1 LPVINLNITIIFDL
15 LIYLE
20 FEAMIYFQIIIGL
33 LVVLAIID
41 LIVGVSNDAVNFLN
55 SAVGSKVASF
65 RTILLIAS
73 VGVLIGTLSSNGMMQ
88 IARNGIFQPE
98 FFTFDKVII
107 IFLAVMLT
115 DVILLDIY
123 NSLGLPTSTTVSLI
137 FELLGASFTVGILYV
152 IEQHKPFSELETV
165 LNYKSALVIIG
176 GIFFSVLVAFV
187 SGTVIH
193 FFSRLLF
200 TFKLKRTLQ
209 IFGPAFTAVAVTIMI
224 YFLLIKGLE
233 GTSLVS
239 EKQLH
244 WIQENTS
251 YLLVATLV
259 VSFLATLALM
269 RFSKV
274 NPLKIIVLIGTF
286 SLAMAFAGN
295 DLVNFI
301 GVSVAAYS
309 AYQAWAIS
317 GIAADAFSMNAL
329 NEQIV
334 TPTWFL
340 LLSGA
345 IMVATL
351 WLSAKSKKVTE
362 TEVSLGRQDEGDE
375 KFTTNP
381 FARFLVGG
389 AIFMGSRFTKTI
401 PESWLQKMEKRL
413 RLPKESKKAKV
424 DEPSFDLLRAAVNL
438 VVASALIAY
447 GTSQKLPLST
457 TFVSFM
463 VAMGASFADQAWGR
477 ESAVYRVSGV
487 LQVIGGWVLTAFVA
501 FAGSS
506 IIALILYFTGFA
518 GVVVIASITFALL
531 LYSQITFKRDQ
542 QNEEKTDKLLSK
554 ETITVR
560 ELLEQSKLNADEN
573 IVGIQRLLQLCW
585 DALLSESPKKLAA
598 QKKEVKK
605 VAAENKR
612 ISDKIIRYIRKTEQA
627 GLQAG
632 RLNLLVFDIL
642 QDLYQSSL
650 LISDSCSEHVA
661 NFHPTP
667 GKDFQKTL
675 EQIEVLSNG
684 YFLIVHTEISQ
695 LNFHQAAEEEKAFVA
710 FINFLASSLDAEIL
724 RIQQNEINS
733 RLATLQTRILLEM
746 EDIVESTH
754 ELYLLHKDFLPV
766 R

>member
-1 LPVINLNITIIFDL
+1 MPVINLNITIIFDL